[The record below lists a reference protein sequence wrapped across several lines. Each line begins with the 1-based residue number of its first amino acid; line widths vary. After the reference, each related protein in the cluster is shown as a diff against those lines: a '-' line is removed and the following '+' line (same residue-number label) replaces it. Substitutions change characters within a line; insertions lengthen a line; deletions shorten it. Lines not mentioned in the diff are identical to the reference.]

1 MNKQLESERQK
12 TETSS
17 AISAL
22 KNAKVWHLA
31 LIYGTIQ
38 ISVYGLMFFLPSQ
51 VASLMGESLGFKQ
64 SLVAAIPWAC
74 SAFGVYYI
82 PRIADRNPSRRVAIS
97 VMCMLAAAV
106 GLALSAFAG
115 PVVAIGALCLSAVGF
130 LSVQPI
136 FWTFPPQLLTGP
148 ALAAGIGF
156 APRWALSA
164 RSLLLL
170 SVLRLIGQWI
180 AASPD

>member
-1 MNKQLESERQK
+1 
-12 TETSS
+12 
-17 AISAL
+17 
-22 KNAKVWHLA
+22 
-31 LIYGTIQ
+31 
-38 ISVYGLMFFLPSQ
+38 
-51 VASLMGESLGFKQ
+51 MGESLGFKQ

-74 SAFGVYYI
+74 SACGVYYI

-136 FWTFPPQLLTGP
+136 FWTFLHNFLLVRHWLRG
-148 ALAAGIGF
+148 
-156 APRWALSA
+156 
-164 RSLLLL
+164 
-170 SVLRLIGQWI
+170 SVLHHDGRFLLVPC
-180 AASPD
+180 SSYPC

>member
-1 MNKQLESERQK
+1 
-12 TETSS
+12 
-17 AISAL
+17 
-22 KNAKVWHLA
+22 
-31 LIYGTIQ
+31 
-38 ISVYGLMFFLPSQ
+38 
-51 VASLMGESLGFKQ
+51 MGESLGFKQ

-74 SAFGVYYI
+74 SACGVYYI

-156 APRWALSA
+156 CTTMGAFCSFLAPLIRVEVDRAMDSSIAGLMALSVITIGCA
-164 RSLLLL
+164 L
-170 SVLRLIGQWI
+170 LIGLLQKSQQ
-180 AASPD
+180 AAKAYS